1 MPFGDSCYSFHAN
14 AKTFHEAQELCLKH
28 DKVLLLAAGWGVMIM
43 IMMSRCWWR

>member
-28 DKVLLLAAGWGVMIM
+28 NKVLAAGWGVMIM
-43 IMMSRCWWR
+43 IMMTRCWWR